1 MESLQNIC
9 QSQYF
14 TLFLHRYKV
23 NVIMQIFRNAKNYM
37 GNVLGLEAE
46 DKGVYAL
53 PVPLSHFFD
62 VRKSLIGG
70 HEFLLLS
77 PTMADVKP
85 ELLCKRYYKT
95 MEMSGIPCILVIPT
109 ITGVLR
115 RQLIKKKVSFIV
127 PDKQVFI
134 PELGTILSES
144 KLDNG
149 SEKSVFS
156 ANTQFLLLFHL
167 LKKDLNGC
175 SYNEI
180 MNATGIIKKNIS
192 TAASELANAGI
203 CELQSGPGRE
213 KMIVFSGDKKD
224 IWSKSLPMM
233 TNPVKRVGY
242 VSAIVPNA
250 EKMPESYE
258 AALSH
263 YTDVV
268 GEEVKAYAT
277 YRLSDEAKAL
287 NGIIQSEYEDGM
299 ARVEFWAY
307 DPVKLSDNGF
317 IDPLSLYLYY
327 RNDDDERIQ
336 GELSRL
342 IDRVFSLM
350 FQKNVIQNT

>member
-1 MESLQNIC
+1 
-9 QSQYF
+9 
-14 TLFLHRYKV
+14 
-23 NVIMQIFRNAKNYM
+23 MQIFRNAKNYM

-95 MEMSGIPCILVIPT
+95 MEMSGFPCILVIPT

-144 KLDNG
+144 RLDNG

-180 MNATGIIKKNIS
+180 MNTTGIIKKNIS

-317 IDPLSLYLYY
+317 IDPLSLYLCY
-327 RNDDDERIQ
+327 RDDDDERIQ

-342 IDRVFSLM
+342 IDRTL
-350 FQKNVIQNT
+350 

>member
-1 MESLQNIC
+1 
-9 QSQYF
+9 
-14 TLFLHRYKV
+14 
-23 NVIMQIFRNAKNYM
+23 MQIFRNTENYM
-37 GNVLGLEAE
+37 GNILGLEAE

-53 PVPLSHFFD
+53 PVPVCHFFE
-62 VRKSLIGG
+62 VRKSQIGG

-77 PTMADVKP
+77 PTMEDVKP
-85 ELLCKRYYKT
+85 ELLCKRYYKA
-95 MEMSGIPCILVIPT
+95 METSGIPCVLVVPT

-134 PELGTILSES
+134 PELGAILSES
-144 KLDNG
+144 KLDTG

-192 TAASELANAGI
+192 TAAAELANAGV

-242 VSAIVPNA
+242 VSAIVPNV

-287 NGIIQSEYEDGM
+287 NGIIQPEYEDGM
-299 ARVEFWAY
+299 VRIEFWAY

-317 IDPLSLYLYY
+317 IDPLSLYLCY
-327 RNDDDERIQ
+327 RDDDDERIQ

-342 IDRVFSLM
+342 IDRTL
-350 FQKNVIQNT
+350 